1 MSIAGWQHRLDEAST
16 HEAVVRIVDDFLAL
30 WRADE
35 IAQLPPDCR
44 PGVIGNAAEVNNYAM
59 KLARRHTIGNG
70 DATEMHRMAI
80 FFTKAALRLFEIKD
94 KIYLEMPRARRKN
107 DDRADS

>member
-1 MSIAGWQHRLDEAST
+1 MSISGWQHRLDAAST
-16 HEAVVRIVDDFLAL
+16 KEGVVQIVDDFLAL

-44 PGVIGNAAEVNNYAM
+44 PGVIDCATQVNSYAL

-80 FFTKAALRLFEIKD
+80 FFTKAALRLFEIKETS
-94 KIYLEMPRARRKN
+94 YPEPPRGRRE